1 MQKILGHRSILTT
14 TRYTHLTGHTKDS
27 AKERIN
33 HLMGQISIGWG
44 GVK

>member
-1 MQKILGHRSILTT
+1 VQKIPGHRSILTT
-14 TRYTHLTGHTKDS
+14 TRYTHLTDHTKDN

-33 HLMGQISIGWG
+33 DLMGQISIGWG

>member
-14 TRYTHLTGHTKDS
+14 TRYTHLTDHTKDN

-33 HLMGQISIGWG
+33 DLMGQISIGWG
-44 GVK
+44 DVK

>member
-1 MQKILGHRSILTT
+1 VQKILGHRSILIT
-14 TRYTHLTGHTKDS
+14 TRYTHLTGHTKDN

-33 HLMGQISIGWG
+33 DLMGQISIGWG

>member
-1 MQKILGHRSILTT
+1 MQKILGHRSILTA
-14 TRYTHLTGHTKDS
+14 TRHTHLTGHTKDN

-33 HLMGQISIGWG
+33 RLMDQISIGWG

>member
-1 MQKILGHRSILTT
+1 VQKILGHRSILTT
-14 TRYTHLTGHTKDS
+14 TRYTHLTDHTKDN

-33 HLMGQISIGWG
+33 DLMGQISIGWG